1 MAKLYWV
8 GSIDPV
14 WHAGL
19 QRFVARG
26 SAVDADLVDESDER
40 WHKTKPKGVHAFAT
54 DDAAPGEEQ
63 PTAADAAPQEVK
75 TDG

>member
-1 MAKLYWV
+1 MAKVYWV
-8 GSIDPV
+8 GSIEPV

-26 SAVDADLVDESDER
+26 TAVDAELVDDDGR
-40 WHKTKPKGVHAFAT
+40 WHKTKPRGAHPFAE
-54 DDAAPGEEQ
+54 DAAPGEEQ
-63 PTAADAAPQEVK
+63 PDVAEEKAAPQEVK